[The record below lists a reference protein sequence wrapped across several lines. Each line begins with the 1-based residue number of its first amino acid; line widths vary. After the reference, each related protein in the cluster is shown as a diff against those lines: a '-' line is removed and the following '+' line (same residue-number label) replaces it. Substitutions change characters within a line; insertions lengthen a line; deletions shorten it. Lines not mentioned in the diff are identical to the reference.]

1 MAAGAQDSEPR
12 AGVPMT
18 PLRAKKHSIPLI
30 CMTWKE
36 RLTAAAWV
44 EFYRDDFDDDY
55 IGLEWTT
62 FGIGA
67 GRSIVESGEVCT
79 ISIDAG
85 TDGEWRCLVSNNAPR
100 MYFQLNASL
109 PCRIEAKMN
118 SHTVPTGYT
127 HAGIMV
133 AKEPDGQAANPAAD
147 QPAYIWGRFRSTVA
161 GFNGVRVV
169 PECGLKNG
177 IEGAPWDG
185 TGPYWLRVEISAAK
199 VLSFFSSAD
208 GITWVD
214 LGWTQAYNFTPLY
227 VGLCVMNQTSGGFPW
242 PGRAAPF
249 EYFLIEEY
257 GEIGDFTTNEECIS
271 FEDVRSPA
279 RVYAGRLKTLS
290 PMKRSFA
297 DKTGLYQISDM
308 SMVLANADR
317 YYSDRA
323 ASGILK
329 NQEVEIYHAWTED
342 PEVNRVLLMRMFI
355 EDYSL
360 EGNEFHIKMKDVTQK
375 YFSKKI
381 PANICTVADFPDI
394 HPDHVGR
401 YMPEVL
407 GECVVGAGYD
417 RPGAVE
423 AVFIDTTGPPY
434 VHLASRGELNDV
446 TAVYRADGT
455 LINPI
460 NWTFIAGP
468 PSTISINHADG
479 NGTVYFDA
487 EGYFLPAWD
496 STNGYIQN
504 LVYIIEYLLFTL
516 MEMPTS
522 LLDPASFDDLADYF
536 DDQGWGTNGF
546 LIIQKRQDA
555 MEVLRQ
561 LLFTGGIKGY
571 VAKGGKFTVD
581 IKDINDYE
589 ITSTDSHLFT
599 QTDLLR
605 ASERRWNLT
614 KAINIVNA
622 RFGFIPWQQLWIGA
636 DDDFREN
643 FYDADME
650 EDELIREEPLPV

>member
-1 MAAGAQDSEPR
+1 MS
-12 AGVPMT
+12 

-30 CMTWKE
+30 CMNWKE
-36 RLTAAAWV
+36 RRTEEEWV
-44 EFYRDDFDDDY
+44 EYFRDDFDDAAIDAVWTEHKTDANRVITETTLLTIDIASTIETRWSGFLNEAPKLY
-55 IGLEWTT
+55 QAVPSFGVPFVVEAKLPAYAMPTNNMEYGIFIGHYDGDRANEKCA
-62 FGIGA
+62 FKFRKVRGGA
-67 GRSIVESGEVCT
+67 GGKW
-79 ISIDAG
+79 ISVSHIHTQGTCEAGSDNYSALDEDADIWLRIAVDAAEDVRFYVSD
-85 TDGEWRCLVSNNAPR
+85 DGESWYQMR
-100 MYFQLNASL
+100 
-109 PCRIEAKMN
+109 KGG
-118 SHTVPTGYT
+118 VPYAWSGFYDSDMEI
-127 HAGIMV
+127 GV
-133 AKEPDGQAANPAAD
+133 
-147 QPAYIWGRFRSTVA
+147 
-161 GFNGVRVV
+161 FNGGQPV
-169 PECGLKNG
+169 PP
-177 IEGAPWDG
+177 A
-185 TGPYWLRVEISAAK
+185 T
-199 VLSFFSSAD
+199 
-208 GITWVD
+208 
-214 LGWTQAYNFTPLY
+214 
-227 VGLCVMNQTSGGFPW
+227 TST
-242 PGRAAPF
+242 F
-249 EYFLIEEY
+249 EYFLINRLAEV
-257 GEIGDFTTNEECIS
+257 GEFTTNEECIS
-271 FEDVRSPA
+271 FEDVRAPD

-308 SMVLANADR
+308 NMVLANADR

-360 EGNEFHIKMKDVTQK
+360 KGNEFHIKMKDVTQK

-446 TAVYRADGT
+446 TAVYRADGD
-455 LINPI
+455 LIIPA

-504 LVYIIEYLLFTL
+504 LVYIIEYLLHDL
-516 MEMPTS
+516 MEMP
-522 LLDPASFDDLADYF
+522 LDIIEQASFDDLAAYF

-546 LIIQKRQDA
+546 LIIQKRHDA
-555 MEVLRQ
+555 MEILRQ
-561 LLFTGGIKGY
+561 LLFTGEIKGY

-605 ASERRWNLT
+605 APERQWNLT
-614 KAINIVNA
+614 KAINTVNA
-622 RFGFIPWQQLWIGA
+622 RFGYIPWQQLWIGA
-636 DDDFREN
+636 GDDFREN
-643 FYDADME
+643 FYDAEME
-650 EDELIREEPLPV
+650 EDVRIPPREEPLPV